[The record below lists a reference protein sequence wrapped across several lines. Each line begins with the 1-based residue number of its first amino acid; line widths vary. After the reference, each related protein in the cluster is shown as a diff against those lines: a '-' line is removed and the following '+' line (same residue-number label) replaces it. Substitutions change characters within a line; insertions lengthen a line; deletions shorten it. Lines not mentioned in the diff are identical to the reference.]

1 LAAGDIQPVATSE
14 LTLAPELVAAAR
26 GFAKASRAPR
36 TLLEYRKD
44 WQAFLA
50 WCAEKGLN
58 ALPAAPEA
66 VALYLT
72 ARATAGKKVATL
84 QRELAAI
91 SQAHKAAGLASP
103 RSTAPVQEVLKGIR
117 RTLGV
122 APTEQKAALLPEGLR
137 AMTAA
142 LPEGLIGKRDRALLT
157 LGFAGAF
164 RRSELVGLLVEDF
177 AFHDDGLTVTLRRS
191 KTDQEGEGRKVGI
204 PFGSSPQTCP
214 VRAVKAFLAAAE
226 LTEGPAFRHINR
238 HGRKGNAALSGHA
251 LAQVVKRAAKRAGLD
266 ASKYAGHSLRAGL
279 VTAAAMAGKS
289 THSIMR
295 QTGHKSL
302 AMVSRYIR
310 DVKLFDDNAAAG
322 VGL

>member
-1 LAAGDIQPVATSE
+1 
-14 LTLAPELVAAAR
+14 
-26 GFAKASRAPR
+26 
-36 TLLEYRKD
+36 LEYRKD
-44 WQAFLA
+44 WQAFTA
-50 WCAEKGLN
+50 WCAAQGFTP
-58 ALPAAPEA
+58 LPAAPA
-66 VALYLT
+66 VVALYLS

-91 SQAHKAAGLASP
+91 SQAHKVAGLASP
-103 RSTAPVQEVLKGIR
+103 RSDAAVQEVLKGIR
-117 RTLGV
+117 RTVGV
-122 APTEQKAALLPEGLR
+122 APTQEKAPLLPLELR
-137 AMTAA
+137 AISAA

-177 AFHDDGLTVTLRRS
+177 AFNDDGLTVTLRRS
-191 KTDQEGEGRKVGI
+191 KTDQEGEGRKVGV
-204 PFGSSPQTCP
+204 PFGSHPDTCP

-238 HGRKGNAALSGHA
+238 HGRMGSAALSGHA
-251 LAQVVKRAAKRAGLD
+251 LALVVKRAVARTGLD

-279 VTAAAMAGKS
+279 VTAAAKAGKS